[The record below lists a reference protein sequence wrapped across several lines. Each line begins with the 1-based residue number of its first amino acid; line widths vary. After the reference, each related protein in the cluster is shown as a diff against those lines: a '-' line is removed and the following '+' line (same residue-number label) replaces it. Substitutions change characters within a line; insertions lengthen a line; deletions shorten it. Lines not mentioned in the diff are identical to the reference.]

1 MYPEEKPVIW
11 LVIIETAE
19 SFYVEMKTVDKCT
32 FRAVTN
38 NYLQELRSLLVLS
51 DNWSGIF
58 YNPAPVQSR
67 GCSIKG
73 ILPYV
78 TVPVGKCE
86 GNKFK

>member
-1 MYPEEKPVIW
+1 MASSGRVKEPKLAQLDRMLYKRFTAMYPEEKPVIW

-51 DNWSGIF
+51 DN
-58 YNPAPVQSR
+58 
-67 GCSIKG
+67 
-73 ILPYV
+73 
-78 TVPVGKCE
+78 
-86 GNKFK
+86 